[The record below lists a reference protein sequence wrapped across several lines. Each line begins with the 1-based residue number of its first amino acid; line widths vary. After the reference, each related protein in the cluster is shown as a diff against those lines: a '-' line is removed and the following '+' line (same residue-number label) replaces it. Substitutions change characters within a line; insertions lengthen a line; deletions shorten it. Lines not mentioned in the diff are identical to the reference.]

1 MKRLIAGTEMKK
13 LIDCFAMLELMIPC
27 VFQIVFVWLSSHMVK
42 GESID
47 FNPTALSI
55 ITVLT
60 ICSSLWLFYRAMKN
74 WERE

>member
-1 MKRLIAGTEMKK
+1 MKKLIGGTEMKK

-42 GESID
+42 GESMY
-47 FNPTALSI
+47 FNTTALSVI
-55 ITVLT
+55 AVLT
-60 ICSSLWLFYRAMKN
+60 ICSTLWLFCRAINN